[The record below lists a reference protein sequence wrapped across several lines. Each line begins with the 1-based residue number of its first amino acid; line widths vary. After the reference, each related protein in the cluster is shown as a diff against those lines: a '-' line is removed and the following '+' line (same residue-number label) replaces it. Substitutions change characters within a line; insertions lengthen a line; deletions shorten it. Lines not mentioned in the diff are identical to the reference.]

1 MRTARNSRQT
11 AVTTALDSGGM
22 TQARITIS
30 GDTIGLEGITLT
42 DAALAAFVSETPEA
56 DRPALA
62 ERALRIGLLTLANAG
77 VSLSADVVKA
87 EFERLTDRMEATQ
100 KRAAEALANTL
111 RENFADV
118 DGRLPRTLERFLGD
132 DGQLRRITR
141 DLFDENQ
148 RESALGKLNEILG
161 KYFDGDGSRL
171 AHLLDPTRAGSPLHQ
186 FRGEVTDEF
195 RRLSER
201 ITALEEAKRA
211 RAEERARGTAKGAD
225 FEDALEE
232 RLGAMARGL
241 GDLLEPTGTEGGD
254 AMRSK
259 KGDLVITIDPTRT
272 RGKTLRIVVEAKDR
286 SMPIGRMATELAEA
300 RANRSAA
307 IALAVFTPHSAPT
320 SVTPLALVG
329 ADVYATYDPETD
341 DAVALE
347 AAYRTARILALLTLR
362 DAQVQLDAEAVTRS
376 LEDLTRQVD
385 CVRGLKTKLTHIG
398 STAREVSD
406 ALDLLRAGVL
416 RSVKDLESQ
425 LAVVEADA
433 GTSLT
438 A

>member
-1 MRTARNSRQT
+1 
-11 AVTTALDSGGM
+11 M
-22 TQARITIS
+22 TQARITVTR
-30 GDTIGLEGITLT
+30 DTIDIDELRLT
-42 DAALAAFVSETPEA
+42 DAALAAFVTETPEP

-100 KRAAEALANTL
+100 KRAAEALATTL
-111 RENFADV
+111 RENFADG

-171 AHLLDPTRAGSPLHQ
+171 AHLLDPTRVGSPLHQ

-241 GDLLEPTGTEGGD
+241 GDLVELTGTGGGD
-254 AMRSK
+254 AMSSK

-272 RGKTLRIVVEAKDR
+272 RGTTLRIVVEAKDR
-286 SMPIGRMATELAEA
+286 SMPLGRMTKELAEA
-300 RANRSAA
+300 RVNRSAA
-307 IALAVFTPHSAPT
+307 IALAVFTPHTAPT
-320 SVTPLALVG
+320 SVSPLAMFG
-329 ADVYATYDPETD
+329 PDVYATYDPETD

-347 AAYRTARILALLTLR
+347 AAYRTSRILALLTLR

-376 LEDLTRQVD
+376 LEDLTSQVD

-406 ALDLLRAGVL
+406 ALDILRAGVL
-416 RSVKDLESQ
+416 RSVKELETQ
-425 LAVVEADA
+425 LAVVDGDA
-433 GTSLT
+433 TAPGSLT

>member
-1 MRTARNSRQT
+1 
-11 AVTTALDSGGM
+11 M
-22 TQARITIS
+22 TQARITVTR
-30 GDTIGLEGITLT
+30 DTIDIDGLRLT
-42 DAALAAFVSETPEA
+42 DAALAGFVSETPEA

-100 KRAAEALANTL
+100 KRAAEALATTL
-111 RENFADV
+111 RENFADG

-241 GDLLEPTGTEGGD
+241 GDLVELTGTGGGD
-254 AMRSK
+254 AMTSK

-272 RGKTLRIVVEAKDR
+272 RGVTLRIVVEAKDR
-286 SMPIGRMATELAEA
+286 PMPLGRMSAELAEA

-307 IALAVFTPHSAPT
+307 VALAVFTPHTAPA
-320 SVTPLALVG
+320 SVTPLAMVG
-329 ADVYATYDPETD
+329 PDVYATYDPEAD
-341 DAVALE
+341 EAVALE

-362 DAQVQLDAEAVTRS
+362 DAPVQLDSEAVARS

-385 CVRGLKTKLTHIG
+385 CVRSLKTKLTHIG

-406 ALDLLRAGVL
+406 ALDLLRLGVL

-425 LAVVEADA
+425 LAIVEPDA
-433 GTSLT
+433 ASSLT

>member
-1 MRTARNSRQT
+1 
-11 AVTTALDSGGM
+11 M
-22 TQARITIS
+22 TQARITVTR
-30 GDTIGLEGITLT
+30 DTIDIDGLRLT
-42 DAALAAFVSETPEA
+42 DAALAAFVNETPEA

-100 KRAAEALANTL
+100 KRAAEALATTL

-171 AHLLDPTRAGSPLHQ
+171 AHLLDPTRVGSPLHQ

-241 GDLLEPTGTEGGD
+241 GDLVELCGTEGGD
-254 AMRSK
+254 AMLSK

-272 RGKTLRIVVEAKDR
+272 RGTSLRIVVEAKDR
-286 SMPIGRMATELAEA
+286 SMPLNRMTNELADA
-300 RANRSAA
+300 RVNRSAVV
-307 IALAVFTPHSAPT
+307 ALAVFTPHSAPS
-320 SVTPLALVG
+320 SVSPFALFG
-329 ADVYATYDPETD
+329 QDVYATYDPETD
-341 DAVALE
+341 DATALE

-362 DAQVQLDAEAVTRS
+362 VKAVQLDAEAVTRS
-376 LEDLTRQVD
+376 LDDLTRQVD
-385 CVRGLKTKLTHIG
+385 VVRGLKTKLTHIG
-398 STAREVSD
+398 STANEVSS
-406 ALDLLRAGVL
+406 ALDLLRAGVM
-416 RSVKDLESQ
+416 RSVKELEAQ
-425 LAVVEADA
+425 LAVVEPDA
-433 GTSLT
+433 ASSLT

>member
-1 MRTARNSRQT
+1 
-11 AVTTALDSGGM
+11 M
-22 TQARITIS
+22 TQARIAVTR
-30 GDTIGLEGITLT
+30 DTIDIEGLRLT

-111 RENFADV
+111 RENFADG

-241 GDLLEPTGTEGGD
+241 GDLRRAVRHGGRRRHALQEGRPRHHDRPDSDARDEPAHRGRGQGPLD
-254 AMRSK
+254 AAEPHDHR
-259 KGDLVITIDPTRT
+259 
-272 RGKTLRIVVEAKDR
+272 A
-286 SMPIGRMATELAEA
+286 GRCA
-300 RANRSAA
+300 RQSLGRV
-307 IALAVFTPHSAPT
+307 ALAVFTPHSAPS
-320 SVTPLALVG
+320 SVSPFALFG
-329 ADVYATYDPETD
+329 QDVYATYDPETD
-341 DAVALE
+341 DATALE

-362 DAQVQLDAEAVTRS
+362 DKAVQLDAEAVTRS
-376 LEDLTRQVD
+376 LDDLTRQVD
-385 CVRGLKTKLTHIG
+385 VVRGLKTKLTHIG
-398 STAREVSD
+398 CTATRCRARSTCFAPASC
-406 ALDLLRAGVL
+406 
-416 RSVKDLESQ
+416 SVKELEAQ
-425 LAVVEADA
+425 LAVVEPDA
-433 GTSLT
+433 ASSLT

>member
-1 MRTARNSRQT
+1 
-11 AVTTALDSGGM
+11 M
-22 TQARITIS
+22 TQARITVT
-30 GDTIGLEGITLT
+30 GDTIGIEALTLT
-42 DAALAAFVSETPEA
+42 DAALAAFVAETAEDERA
-56 DRPALA
+56 GLA
-62 ERALRIGLLTLANAG
+62 ERALRIGLLTLCNAG
-77 VSLSADVVKA
+77 VSMSADVVKA
-87 EFERLTDRMEATQ
+87 EFERLYERMETTQ
-100 KRAAEALANTL
+100 QRAADALSATL
-111 RENFADV
+111 RETFGDT

-132 DGQLRRITR
+132 DGALRRMTH
-141 DLFDENQ
+141 DLFDETR
-148 RESALGKLNEILG
+148 RESALGRLNEMLG
-161 KYFDGDGSRL
+161 RYFDGDGSRL
-171 AHLLDPTRAGSPLHQ
+171 AQLLDPTRQGSPLHQ

-201 ITALEEAKRA
+201 ITALEEAKKA
-211 RAEERARGTAKGAD
+211 RAEERAKGTAKGAD

-232 RLGAMARGL
+232 RLGIMARGL
-241 GDLLEPTGTEGGD
+241 GDLVELTGTEGGD

-259 KGDLVITIDPTRT
+259 KGDLVVTIDPSRT
-272 RGKTLRIVVEAKDR
+272 RGTQLRIVVEAKDR
-286 SMPIGRMATELAEA
+286 SMPLGRMTAELAEA

-307 IALAVFTPHSAPT
+307 VALAVFTPHTAPT

-329 ADVYATYDPETD
+329 QDVFATYDPETD

-362 DAQVQLDAEAVTRS
+362 DASVQLDAEAVSRS

-416 RSVKDLESQ
+416 RSVKDLEAQ

-433 GTSLT
+433 SLT

>member
-1 MRTARNSRQT
+1 
-11 AVTTALDSGGM
+11 M
-22 TQARITIS
+22 TQARITVTRDSI
-30 GDTIGLEGITLT
+30 DIDGLRLT
-42 DAALAAFVSETPEA
+42 DASLAAFVGETPEA
-56 DRPALA
+56 DRGALA

-87 EFERLTDRMEATQ
+87 EFEHLYDRMEQTQLKAT
-100 KRAAEALANTL
+100 EALAQTL
-111 RENFADV
+111 RENFADG

-171 AHLLDPTRAGSPLHQ
+171 AQLLDPTRVGSPLHQ

-201 ITALEEAKRA
+201 ITALEAAKRA
-211 RAEERARGTAKGAD
+211 RAEERAKGTAKGAD
-225 FEDALEE
+225 FEDALEI

-241 GDLLEPTGTEGGD
+241 GDLVELCGTEGGD
-254 AMRSK
+254 AMLSK
-259 KGDLVITIDPTRT
+259 KGDLVITIDPSRT
-272 RGKTLRIVVEAKDR
+272 RGTTLRIVVEAKDR
-286 SMPIGRMATELAEA
+286 SMPLNRMTNELADA
-300 RANRSAA
+300 RVNRSAA
-307 IALAVFTPHSAPT
+307 VALAVFTPHSAPS
-320 SVTPLALVG
+320 SVSPFALFG
-329 ADVYATYDPETD
+329 QDVYATYDPETD
-341 DAVALE
+341 DATALE

-362 DAQVQLDAEAVTRS
+362 DKAVLLDAEAVTRS

-385 CVRGLKTKLTHIG
+385 VVRGLKTKLTHIG
-398 STAREVSD
+398 STANEVSS
-406 ALDLLRAGVL
+406 ALDLLRAGVM
-416 RSVKDLESQ
+416 RSVNELEAQ
-425 LAVVEADA
+425 LAVVEPEGH
-433 GTSLT
+433 GTLT

>member
-1 MRTARNSRQT
+1 
-11 AVTTALDSGGM
+11 M
-22 TQARITIS
+22 TQARITVTR
-30 GDTIGLEGITLT
+30 DTIDIEELRLT
-42 DAALAAFVSETPEA
+42 DASLAAFVAETPEA
-56 DRPALA
+56 DRGALT

-87 EFERLTDRMEATQ
+87 EFEHLYDRMEQTQLRAT
-100 KRAAEALANTL
+100 EALAATL

-171 AHLLDPTRAGSPLHQ
+171 AQLLDPTRAGSPLHQ

-211 RAEERARGTAKGAD
+211 RAEERAKGTAKGAD

-232 RLGAMARGL
+232 RLGAMARGM
-241 GDLLEPTGTEGGD
+241 GDLVELTGTEGGD

-259 KGDLVITIDPTRT
+259 KGDLVITVDPTRT
-272 RGKTLRIVVEAKDR
+272 RGKALRIVVEAKDR
-286 SMPIGRMATELAEA
+286 SMPLSRMAMELGEA

-307 IALAVFTPHSAPT
+307 VALAVFTPHSAPT

-329 ADVYATYDPETD
+329 PDVYATYDPLTD

-362 DAQVQLDAEAVTRS
+362 DAPVQLDAEAVARS
-376 LEDLTRQVD
+376 LEELTRQVD
-385 CVRGLKTKLTHIG
+385 CVRGLKTKLTAIG

-406 ALDLLRAGVL
+406 TLDLLRAGVL
-416 RSVKDLESQ
+416 RSVKDLEAQ
-425 LAVVEADA
+425 LAVVEPENH
-433 GTSLT
+433 GSLT

>member
-1 MRTARNSRQT
+1 
-11 AVTTALDSGGM
+11 M
-22 TQARITIS
+22 TQARITVT
-30 GDTIGLEGITLT
+30 GDTIGIEGLRLT
-42 DAALAAFVSETPEA
+42 DAALAAFVAETAE
-56 DRPALA
+56 DERPNLA
-62 ERALRIGLLTLANAG
+62 ERALRIGLLTLCNAG
-77 VSLSADVVKA
+77 VSMSADVVKA
-87 EFERLTDRMEATQ
+87 EFERLYERMETTQ
-100 KRAAEALANTL
+100 ERAVEALSATL
-111 RENFADV
+111 RETFGDT

-132 DGQLRRITR
+132 DGALRRLTH
-141 DLFDENQ
+141 DLFDETR
-148 RESALGKLNEILG
+148 RESALGRLNEMLG

-171 AHLLDPTRAGSPLHQ
+171 AQLLDPTRQGSPLHQ
-186 FRGEVTDEF
+186 FRGEVNDEF

-211 RAEERARGTAKGAD
+211 RAEERAKGTAKGAD
-225 FEDALEE
+225 FEDALEA
-232 RLGAMARGL
+232 RLGTMARGL
-241 GDLLEPTGTEGGD
+241 GDLVELTGTEGGD

-259 KGDLVITIDPTRT
+259 KGDLVITIDPSRT
-272 RGKTLRIVVEAKDR
+272 RGSQLRIVVEAKDR
-286 SMPIGRMATELAEA
+286 SMPLGRMTTELAEA

-307 IALAVFTPHSAPT
+307 VALAVFTPHTAPT
-320 SVTPLALVG
+320 SVAPLALVG
-329 ADVYATYDPETD
+329 PDVFATYDPETD

-362 DAQVQLDAEAVTRS
+362 DASVQLDAEAMSRS

-416 RSVKDLESQ
+416 RSVKDLEAQ

-433 GTSLT
+433 SLT

>member
-1 MRTARNSRQT
+1 
-11 AVTTALDSGGM
+11 M
-22 TQARITIS
+22 TQARITVTR
-30 GDTIGLEGITLT
+30 DTIDVDGLQLT
-42 DAALAAFVSETPEA
+42 DASLAAFVGATPAGDREA
-56 DRPALA
+56 LV

-87 EFERLTDRMEATQ
+87 EFEHLYDRMEQTQIKAT
-100 KRAAEALANTL
+100 ETLATTL
-111 RENFADV
+111 RENFADG

-171 AHLLDPTRAGSPLHQ
+171 AQLLDPTRAGSPLHQ

-211 RAEERARGTAKGAD
+211 RAEERAKGTAKGAD
-225 FEDALEE
+225 FEDALEL

-241 GDLLEPTGTEGGD
+241 GDQVELCGTEGGD
-254 AMRSK
+254 AMLSK
-259 KGDLVITIDPTRT
+259 KGDLVITVDPTRT
-272 RGKTLRIVVEAKDR
+272 RGTTLRIVVEAKDR
-286 SMPIGRMATELAEA
+286 SMPMNRMTTELAAA
-300 RANRSAA
+300 RINRSAA
-307 IALAVFTPHSAPT
+307 VALAVFTPHSAPT
-320 SVTPLALVG
+320 SIAPFALFG
-329 ADVYATYDPETD
+329 QDVYATYDPETD
-341 DAVALE
+341 DATALE

-362 DAQVQLDAEAVTRS
+362 DKTVQLDAEAVARS
-376 LEDLTRQVD
+376 LEDLVRQVD
-385 CVRGLKTKLTHIG
+385 VVRGLKTKLTHIG
-398 STAREVSD
+398 STANEVSS
-406 ALDLLRAGVL
+406 ALDLLRAGVS
-416 RSVKDLESQ
+416 RSVKELEVQ
-425 LAVVEADA
+425 LEVVEPE
-433 GTSLT
+433 GHGSLT

>member
-1 MRTARNSRQT
+1 
-11 AVTTALDSGGM
+11 M
-22 TQARITIS
+22 TQARITITR
-30 GDTIGLEGITLT
+30 DTIDIEGLRLT

-100 KRAAEALANTL
+100 KRAAEALASTL
-111 RENFADV
+111 RENFADG

-171 AHLLDPTRAGSPLHQ
+171 AHLLDPTRVGSPLHQ

-241 GDLLEPTGTEGGD
+241 GDLVELCGTEGGD
-254 AMRSK
+254 AMLSK

-272 RGKTLRIVVEAKDR
+272 RGTSLRIVVEAKDR
-286 SMPIGRMATELAEA
+286 SMPLNRMTSELADA
-300 RANRSAA
+300 RVNRSAVV
-307 IALAVFTPHSAPT
+307 ALAVFTPHSAPT
-320 SVTPLALVG
+320 SVSPFALFG
-329 ADVYATYDPETD
+329 QDVYATYDPETD
-341 DAVALE
+341 DANALE

-362 DAQVQLDAEAVTRS
+362 DKAVQLDAEAVTRS
-376 LEDLTRQVD
+376 LDDLTRQVD
-385 CVRGLKTKLTHIG
+385 VVRGLKTKLTHIG

-425 LAVVEADA
+425 LAVVEPDA
-433 GTSLT
+433 ASSLT

>member
-1 MRTARNSRQT
+1 
-11 AVTTALDSGGM
+11 M
-22 TQARITIS
+22 TQARITVTR
-30 GDTIGLEGITLT
+30 DTIDIDELRLT

-62 ERALRIGLLTLANAG
+62 ERAIRIGLLTLANAG

-100 KRAAEALANTL
+100 KRAAEALATTL
-111 RENFADV
+111 RENFADG

-329 ADVYATYDPETD
+329 ADVYATYDPLTD

-362 DAQVQLDAEAVTRS
+362 DAPMQLDAEAITRS

-385 CVRGLKTKLTHIG
+385 CVRGLKTKLTAIG

-406 ALDLLRAGVL
+406 ALDLLRGGVL
-416 RSVKDLESQ
+416 RSVKELEAQ
-425 LAVVEADA
+425 LAVVEPDA
-433 GTSLT
+433 ASSLT

>member
-1 MRTARNSRQT
+1 
-11 AVTTALDSGGM
+11 M
-22 TQARITIS
+22 TQARITVTR
-30 GDTIGLEGITLT
+30 DTIDIDELRLT

-100 KRAAEALANTL
+100 KRAAEALATTL
-111 RENFADV
+111 RENFADG

-241 GDLLEPTGTEGGD
+241 GDL
-254 AMRSK
+254 R
-259 KGDLVITIDPTRT
+259 
-272 RGKTLRIVVEAKDR
+272 
-286 SMPIGRMATELAEA
+286 
-300 RANRSAA
+300 RA
-307 IALAVFTPHSAPT
+307 
-320 SVTPLALVG
+320 
-329 ADVYATYDPETD
+329 
-341 DAVALE
+341 
-347 AAYRTARILALLTLR
+347 
-362 DAQVQLDAEAVTRS
+362 
-376 LEDLTRQVD
+376 
-385 CVRGLKTKLTHIG
+385 
-398 STAREVSD
+398 
-406 ALDLLRAGVL
+406 
-416 RSVKDLESQ
+416 
-425 LAVVEADA
+425 
-433 GTSLT
+433 
-438 A
+438 

>member
-1 MRTARNSRQT
+1 
-11 AVTTALDSGGM
+11 M
-22 TQARITIS
+22 TQARITITR
-30 GDTIGLEGITLT
+30 DTIDVDGLRLT
-42 DAALAAFVSETPEA
+42 DAALAAFVNETPEA

-100 KRAAEALANTL
+100 KRAAEALATTL
-111 RENFADV
+111 RENFADG

-241 GDLLEPTGTEGGD
+241 GDLVELTGTGGGD
-254 AMRSK
+254 AMTSK

-272 RGKTLRIVVEAKDR
+272 RGVTLRIVVEAKDR
-286 SMPIGRMATELAEA
+286 PMPLGRMSAELAAA
-300 RANRSAA
+300 RSNRSAA
-307 IALAVFTPHSAPT
+307 VALAVFTPHTAPA
-320 SVTPLALVG
+320 SVTPLAMVG
-329 ADVYATYDPETD
+329 PDVYATYDPEAD
-341 DAVALE
+341 EAVALE

-362 DAQVQLDAEAVTRS
+362 DAPVQLDSEAVTRS

-385 CVRGLKTKLTHIG
+385 CVRSLKTKLTHIG

-406 ALDLLRAGVL
+406 ALDLLRVGVL
-416 RSVKDLESQ
+416 RSVKDLESK
-425 LAVVEADA
+425 LAIVEPDA
-433 GTSLT
+433 ASSLT

>member
-1 MRTARNSRQT
+1 
-11 AVTTALDSGGM
+11 M
-22 TQARITIS
+22 TQARITVT
-30 GDTIGLEGITLT
+30 GDTIGIEGLRLT
-42 DAALAAFVSETPEA
+42 DAALAAFVAETAE
-56 DRPALA
+56 DERPNLA
-62 ERALRIGLLTLANAG
+62 ERALRIGLLTLCNAG
-77 VSLSADVVKA
+77 VSMSADVVKA
-87 EFERLTDRMEATQ
+87 EFERLYERMETTQ
-100 KRAAEALANTL
+100 ERAVEALSATL
-111 RENFADV
+111 RETFGDT

-132 DGQLRRITR
+132 DGALRRLTH
-141 DLFDENQ
+141 DLFDETR
-148 RESALGKLNEILG
+148 RESALGRLNEMLG

-171 AHLLDPTRAGSPLHQ
+171 AQLLDPTRQGSPLHQ

-211 RAEERARGTAKGAD
+211 RAEERAKGTAKGAD
-225 FEDALEE
+225 FEDALEA
-232 RLGAMARGL
+232 RLGTMARGL
-241 GDLLEPTGTEGGD
+241 GDLVELTGTEGGD

-259 KGDLVITIDPTRT
+259 KGDLVITIDPSRT
-272 RGKTLRIVVEAKDR
+272 RGSQLRIVVEAKDR
-286 SMPIGRMATELAEA
+286 SMPLGRMTTELAEA

-307 IALAVFTPHSAPT
+307 VALAVFTPHTAPT
-320 SVTPLALVG
+320 SVAPLALVG
-329 ADVYATYDPETD
+329 QDVFATYDPETD

-362 DAQVQLDAEAVTRS
+362 DASVQLDAEAMSRS

-416 RSVKDLESQ
+416 RSVKDLEAQ

-433 GTSLT
+433 SLT

>member
-1 MRTARNSRQT
+1 
-11 AVTTALDSGGM
+11 M
-22 TQARITIS
+22 TQARITVTR
-30 GDTIGLEGITLT
+30 DTIDIDGLRLT

-100 KRAAEALANTL
+100 KRAAEALATTL
-111 RENFADV
+111 RENFADG

-241 GDLLEPTGTEGGD
+241 GDLVELTGTGGGD

-272 RGKTLRIVVEAKDR
+272 RGVTLRIVVEAKDR
-286 SMPIGRMATELAEA
+286 PMPLGRMTAELAEA

-307 IALAVFTPHSAPT
+307 VALAVFTPHTAPA
-320 SVTPLALVG
+320 SVTPLAMVG
-329 ADVYATYDPETD
+329 PDVYATYDPEAD
-341 DAVALE
+341 EAVALE

-362 DAQVQLDAEAVTRS
+362 DAPVQLDSEAVTRS

-385 CVRGLKTKLTHIG
+385 CVRSLKTKLTHIG

-406 ALDLLRAGVL
+406 ALDLLRLGVL

-425 LAVVEADA
+425 LAIVEPDA
-433 GTSLT
+433 ASSLT